1 MKNNQYIW
9 IVALFGIG
17 ALLIGSVVY
26 LYVRRTTHDTLLA
39 VFCWAVCAAVIF
51 IPFIFAYNAQFTRKR
66 TVQIQQDEHSGD
78 TDIETGYKPTLFSDK
93 RAIILLDG
101 LVRENF
107 LTEGYHK
114 KEGTQTA
121 QLAYIVAT
129 VCDIINTVP
138 KWKEFEE
145 FWNVHNLRQSANTY
159 FVRGTIVANKVAID
173 DAIQAAGDS
182 SLLIK
187 DMDKFIRWK
196 KARLSI

>member
-1 MKNNQYIW
+1 MKKSQYIW
-9 IVALFGIG
+9 IIALFGIG

-26 LYVRRTTHDTLLA
+26 LYVRSTMHDTLLA

-51 IPFIFAYNAQFTRKR
+51 IPFIFVYNAQFTRKR
-66 TVQIQQDEHSGD
+66 TVQCQQDEHSDD
-78 TDIETGYKPTLFSDK
+78 TEIVHKPTLFADK
-93 RAIILLDG
+93 RAVILLDG
-101 LVRENF
+101 LVKENI
-107 LTEGYHK
+107 LTKGYQK
-114 KEGTQTA
+114 KEGMQTS

-159 FVRGTIVANKVAID
+159 FVRGTLVANKVAID
-173 DAIQAAGDS
+173 DAILSAGDS